1 MQPPGAAF
9 RSSTHTRLPLRTSNA
24 AQTSELMPLPTM
36 TTSKRSRGRILLVG
50 DRGAGR
56 TAEGQDG
63 EASKARLGAPG
74 AKIGAGEVEAIAD
87 LEQHAERHQESEGI
101 HASLVVD
108 QVLDGDEHAVSWQR
122 LVGCADQRLLLLEV
136 PVVQDQ
142 AHRDDVG
149 ARQWVAEGV
158 PGRGGHG
165 VGQPRRAM
173 AARATGS
180 TTGRSNDVHRRW
192 RWRAATA
199 QDRSA
204 AAPP

>member
-9 RSSTHTRLPLRTSNA
+9 RSSTQTRLPLRTSKA

-87 LEQHAERHQESEGI
+87 LEQHAERHHGHSPPRCRSVWVPATAE
-101 HASLVVD
+101 AS
-108 QVLDGDEHAVSWQR
+108 WR
-122 LVGCADQRLLLLEV
+122 T
-136 PVVQDQ
+136 
-142 AHRDDVG
+142 
-149 ARQWVAEGV
+149 
-158 PGRGGHG
+158 GRG
-165 VGQPRRAM
+165 RTLDMCA
-173 AARATGS
+173 
-180 TTGRSNDVHRRW
+180 GR
-192 RWRAATA
+192 TA
-199 QDRSA
+199 WSPALRMSL
-204 AAPP
+204 P

>member
-108 QVLDGDEHAVSWQR
+108 QVLDGDEHDSERVADMVILLRAAARCGCRR
-122 LVGCADQRLLLLEV
+122 LPRPRGGR
-136 PVVQDQ
+136 
-142 AHRDDVG
+142 VG
-149 ARQWVAEGV
+149 AARWTC
-158 PGRGGHG
+158 
-165 VGQPRRAM
+165 
-173 AARATGS
+173 ARA
-180 TTGRSNDVHRRW
+180 GRHGRLRW
-192 RWRAATA
+192 
-199 QDRSA
+199 SG
-204 AAPP
+204 